1 MASKKTSKG
10 KSGFFGVRA
19 KPSGNFGVEFSD
31 AGRRWWLGT
40 YPSAD
45 EAARAYDVV
54 VRRARRPKTDLNF
67 PEVEFQAVAEWLMP
81 QGIRM
86 EEMPTKKAKKRLAV
100 VIAPGESDKAAMY
113 RFAREYPRYVQ
124 TELEH
129 YSKRDTKKGVKKED
143 EAAPSTVIPIEFSDE
158 DWTPRRRTR
167 GAMTR
172 PRMSSRS
179 SSVAPTTRSSFI

>member
-54 VRRARRPKTDLNF
+54 VRRAKRPKTDLNF

-86 EEMPTKKAKKRLAV
+86 EEMPTKKANKRLAV

-113 RFAREYPRYVQ
+113 RFA
-124 TELEH
+124 
-129 YSKRDTKKGVKKED
+129 
-143 EAAPSTVIPIEFSDE
+143 
-158 DWTPRRRTR
+158 
-167 GAMTR
+167 
-172 PRMSSRS
+172 
-179 SSVAPTTRSSFI
+179 